1 MTRQE
6 QATAKR
12 RILIVGGGTAGWLTA
27 AYLAKHLALSERSHL
42 EVTVLESPDIGVI
55 GVGEGTFPTI
65 RTTLQFLGIDE
76 RRFIRE
82 TSATFKQGIRFVDW
96 AQAPAGGAHHEFLH
110 PFEAPF
116 YTEGTS
122 LVPYWLLQD
131 EATRPPFAQAVTI
144 QERVAEAMRAPK
156 RPHEAAYA
164 GPLNYAYHFDAIK
177 LAKVLAERAQELG
190 VQHVEATLSG
200 VVRDAAGAIDH
211 IDTLQH
217 GSFRADLYVD
227 CTGFRAEMI
236 GQAPGAAFKSVRRHL
251 FTDRALTCKLPC
263 DDPDAPMESC
273 TIATAHEAGW
283 TWEIGLN
290 GSRGIGC
297 VYSSDH
303 MTDDRAAEILHDYV
317 GAGRGDLQTRRI
329 PFAAGYREKQWVKN
343 CVAVGLSA
351 GFLEPLESTGLVLIE
366 AAIGMIAEMFPHGGP
381 IEAPARRF
389 NELMTARFENIVNF
403 LKLHYCVSRREEPFW
418 RDNADVASIPER
430 LADFLE
436 QWKYRPP
443 GRYDFMLDTET
454 FAFFNYQY
462 ILYGM
467 GYRTDMSAA
476 RADFTQVAEAEK
488 IFAKIRRFGDR
499 ALVDLPTHRS
509 LVQQINARSGQGAVP
524 LSNRADPSSK
534 TESPNAI
541 RGRA

>member
-1 MTRQE
+1 MSAVTRQE
-6 QATAKR
+6 PSTHKR

-27 AYLAKHLALSERSHL
+27 AYLAKHFALSERGHL

-96 AQAPAGGAHHEFLH
+96 AQAPAGGTRHQFLH

-131 EATRPPFAQAVTI
+131 EAARPPFAQAVTL
-144 QERVAEAMRAPK
+144 QERVAAAQRAPK
-156 RPHEAAYA
+156 RGNEGAFA
-164 GPLNYAYHFDAIK
+164 GPLNYAFHFDAVK
-177 LAKVLAERAQELG
+177 LAKVLAERAKELG

-200 VVRDAAGAIDH
+200 VARDASGAIAQ

-217 GSFRADLYVD
+217 GAFRADLYID

-236 GQAPGAAFKSVRRHL
+236 GQAPGAAFKSARHQL
-251 FTDRALTCKLPC
+251 FADRALACKLPVAA
-263 DDPDAPMESC
+263 DAAMESC

-290 GSRGIGC
+290 GSRGIGV

-303 MTDDRAAEILHDYV
+303 MTDDRAAEVLHDYV
-317 GAGRGDLQTRRI
+317 GAGRGDLVTRHI
-329 PFAAGYREKQWVKN
+329 PFAAGWREKQWVKN

-366 AAIGMIAEMFPHGGP
+366 AAVGMIAEMFPHGGP

-403 LKLHYCVSRREEPFW
+403 LKLHYCVSRRDEPFW
-418 RDNADVASIPER
+418 RDNADLASVPER
-430 LADFLE
+430 LAEFLD
-436 QWKYRPP
+436 QWKFRPP

-476 RADFTQVAEAEK
+476 RADFTQVGEADK
-488 IFAKIRRFGDR
+488 LFAKIRRFGER
-499 ALVDLPTHRS
+499 ALSDLPDHGALIR
-509 LVQQINARSGQGAVP
+509 QINAVA
-524 LSNRADPSSK
+524 
-534 TESPNAI
+534 
-541 RGRA
+541 GRAAA

>member
-1 MTRQE
+1 MSAQRE
-6 QATAKR
+6 EPARRR

-27 AYLAKHLALSERSHL
+27 AYLARYLALSERSHL
-42 EVTVLESPDIGVI
+42 EVTLLESPDIGVI

-65 RTTLQFLGIDE
+65 RNTLQFLGIDE

-82 TSATFKQGIRFVDW
+82 TAATFKQGIRFVDW
-96 AQAPAGGAHHEFLH
+96 ASAPVDGRHAEFMH

-131 EATRPPFAQAVTI
+131 EATRVPFAQAVTI
-144 QERVAEAMRAPK
+144 QQRVAAAARAPK
-156 RPHEAAYA
+156 RAHEGAYA
-164 GPLNYAYHFDAIK
+164 GPLNYAYHFDAVK
-177 LAKVLAERAQELG
+177 LARVLAERARELG
-190 VQHVEATLSG
+190 VLHVEATLSG
-200 VVRDAAGAIDH
+200 VTRDESGAIAH

-217 GSFRADLYVD
+217 GAFKADLYID
-227 CTGFRAEMI
+227 CSGFRAEMI
-236 GQAPGAAFKSVRRHL
+236 GQAPGAAFKSVRTQL

-263 DDPDAPMESC
+263 DDPDAPLESC

-303 MTDDRAAEILHDYV
+303 MSDDRAAEVLRAHV
-317 GAGRGDLQTRRI
+317 GARHADAATRRI
-329 PFAAGYREKQWVKN
+329 PFAPGWREKQWVKN

-366 AAIGMIAEMFPHGGP
+366 AAVGMIAEMFPHGGP

-389 NELMTARFENIVNF
+389 NELMNARFENIVNF

-418 RDNADVASIPER
+418 RDNAEASSIPER
-430 LADFLE
+430 LAEFLE
-436 QWKYRPP
+436 QWKHRPP
-443 GRYDFMLDTET
+443 GRFDFMLDTET

-467 GYRTDMSAA
+467 GYRTDMHPA
-476 RADFTQVAEAEK
+476 RADFTQGDEAARL
-488 IFAKIRRFGDR
+488 FAKIRRFGDR
-499 ALVDLPTHRS
+499 ALVDLPSH
-509 LVQQINARSGQGAVP
+509 LALIQQINATTG
-524 LSNRADPSSK
+524 LRAP
-534 TESPNAI
+534 
-541 RGRA
+541 

>member
-1 MTRQE
+1 MTE
-6 QATAKR
+6 PTHKR

-96 AQAPAGGAHHEFLH
+96 AHAPVDGRRHRFLH

-131 EATRPPFAQAVTI
+131 DATRPPFAQAVTL
-144 QERVAEAMRAPK
+144 QQRVADAQRAPK
-156 RPHEAAYA
+156 RAHEAPYA
-164 GPLNYAYHFDAIK
+164 GPLNYAYHFDAVR
-177 LAKVLAERAQELG
+177 LARVLAERARELG
-190 VQHVEATLSG
+190 VRHVEATLG
-200 VVRDAAGAIDH
+200 AVVRDAAGAIAH
-211 IDTLQH
+211 IETLQH
-217 GSFRADLYVD
+217 GAFKADLYVD
-227 CTGFRAEMI
+227 CSGFRAEMI
-236 GQAPGAAFKSVRRHL
+236 GQAPGAVFKSARHHL
-251 FTDRALTCKLPC
+251 FADRALTCKLPC

-290 GSRGIGC
+290 GARGIGC

-303 MTDDRAAEILHDYV
+303 MSDERAAEILRGCV
-317 GAGRGDLQTRRI
+317 GAGHDELATRRI
-329 PFAAGYREKQWVKN
+329 AFAAGWREKQWVKN

-366 AAIGMIAEMFPHGGP
+366 AAVGMIAEMFPHGGP

-389 NELMTARFENIVNF
+389 NELMNARFENIVNF
-403 LKLHYCVSRREEPFW
+403 LKLHYCVSRRDEPFW
-418 RDNADVASIPER
+418 RDNADLSTVPER
-430 LADFLE
+430 LAEFLE
-436 QWKYRPP
+436 QWKHRPP
-443 GRYDFMLDTET
+443 GRFDFMLDTET

-467 GYRTDMSAA
+467 GYPTDMSAA

-499 ALVDLPTHRS
+499 ALADLPTHRA
-509 LVQQINARSGQGAVP
+509 LIQQINAVQAV
-524 LSNRADPSSK
+524 RA
-534 TESPNAI
+534 TA
-541 RGRA
+541 

>member
-1 MTRQE
+1 MNE
-6 QATAKR
+6 PANKR
-12 RILIVGGGTAGWLTA
+12 RILVVGGGTAGWLTA

-96 AQAPAGGAHHEFLH
+96 AHAPADGRRHQFLH

-131 EATRPPFAQAVTI
+131 EATRPPFAQAVTL
-144 QERVAEAMRAPK
+144 QQRVAEAQRAPK
-156 RPHEAAYA
+156 RAHEAPYA
-164 GPLNYAYHFDAIK
+164 GPLNYAYHFDAVR

-190 VQHVEATLSG
+190 VRHVEATLG
-200 VVRDAAGAIDH
+200 NVVRDAAGAIDH
-211 IDTLQH
+211 IETLQH
-217 GSFRADLYVD
+217 GTFKADLYVD
-227 CTGFRAEMI
+227 CSGFRAEMI
-236 GQAPGAAFKSVRRHL
+236 GQAPGAAFKSVRHHL
-251 FTDRALTCKLPC
+251 FTDRALTCKLPV
-263 DDPDAPMESC
+263 DDPDAPLESC

-290 GSRGIGC
+290 GARGIGC

-303 MTDDRAAEILHDYV
+303 MTDERAAEILHGYV
-317 GAGRGDLQTRRI
+317 GAGHAGIATRRI
-329 PFAAGYREKQWVKN
+329 PFAAGWREKQWVRN

-366 AAIGMIAEMFPHGGP
+366 AAVGMIAEMFPHGGP

-389 NELMTARFENIVNF
+389 NELMNARFENIVNF
-403 LKLHYCVSRREEPFW
+403 LKLHYCVSRRDEPFW
-418 RDNADVASIPER
+418 RDNADLASVPER
-430 LADFLE
+430 LAEFLE
-436 QWKYRPP
+436 QWKHRPP
-443 GRYDFMLDTET
+443 GRFDFMLDTET

-467 GYRTDMSAA
+467 GYRTDMNAA
-476 RADFTQVAEAEK
+476 RADFTQVDDAQK
-488 IFAKIRRFGDR
+488 LFAKIRRFGER
-499 ALVDLPTHRS
+499 AVTDLPSHKT
-509 LVQQINARSGQGAVP
+509 LIQQINAR
-524 LSNRADPSSK
+524 
-534 TESPNAI
+534 
-541 RGRA
+541 